1 VRSSGWLTWTMTNSA
16 IFGIAAQ
23 VFVRDASPTDPSP
36 WPASPSGVI
45 LRSGGSA
52 LQGVW
57 GSAGRGQMWWVEF
70 DEPQHNS
77 SGDGPFLTAQIHE
90 KFLELAPAYEA
101 DPESS
106 AS

>member
-1 VRSSGWLTWTMTNSA
+1 MTDSA
-16 IFGIAAQ
+16 VFGIAAQ
-23 VFVRDASPTDPSP
+23 VFVRDASLIDPSP

-57 GSAGRGQMWWVEF
+57 GSAGGGQLWWVEF

-77 SGDGPFLTAQIHE
+77 SGDGPFATAQVHE
-90 KFLELAPAYEA
+90 KFLELAPAFEGDPGA
-101 DPESS
+101 D
-106 AS
+106 AQ